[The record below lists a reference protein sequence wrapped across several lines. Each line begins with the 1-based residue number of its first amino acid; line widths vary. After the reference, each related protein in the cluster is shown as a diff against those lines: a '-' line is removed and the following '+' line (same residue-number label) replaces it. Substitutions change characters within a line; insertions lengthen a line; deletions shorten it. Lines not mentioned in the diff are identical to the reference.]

1 MGQFFV
7 RTKIGR
13 AMVFV
18 SLPLGLLFIA
28 LYRPTYA
35 PPIFDA
41 QVHYNSNSWQ
51 QVSVKAILNTAEELN
66 VPWMLVSSTPNEGTW
81 RLWRRDSQRVI
92 PMLVPGFTRDDR
104 NTWFRDEKI
113 LSYIQDEIRK
123 RPYRGIGEFF
133 LFDGQANTPVVRR
146 MVALARNRGL
156 VLHARSDPIT
166 VRYLFSLTPGI
177 RILWAHAGMFSRPE
191 IVNEMLNRYR
201 NLWVE
206 ISHRG
211 DIAPHGKLDPRWREL
226 MMHHADRF
234 MLGSGTYSSEYW
246 YQFRTYLS
254 RYRGWLGD
262 LPPDVAKKIAFKNG
276 LRLFGLHSRET
287 GSYPA
292 QDL

>member
-1 MGQFFV
+1 
-7 RTKIGR
+7 
-13 AMVFV
+13 MVFI
-18 SLPLGLLFIA
+18 SLPLGLLFLA
-28 LYRPTYA
+28 LYRPTYV

-113 LSYIQDEIRK
+113 LSYIRDEIRN

-146 MVALARNRGL
+146 MVALAKNRGL

-166 VRYLFSLTPGI
+166 VRYLFSLAPGI
-177 RILWAHAGMFSRPE
+177 RILWAHAGMFTPPE
-191 IVNEMLNRYR
+191 TINDMLNRYR

-211 DIAPHGKLDPRWREL
+211 DIAPHGILDPRWREL
-226 MMHHADRF
+226 MIHHADRF
-234 MLGSGTYSSEYW
+234 LLGSGTYSSEYW

-254 RYRGWLGD
+254 RYRGWLKD
-262 LPPDVAKKIAFKNG
+262 LPTDVARKIAFQNG
-276 LRLFGLHSRET
+276 LWLFGVHYPEP
-287 GSYPA
+287 GAYPA